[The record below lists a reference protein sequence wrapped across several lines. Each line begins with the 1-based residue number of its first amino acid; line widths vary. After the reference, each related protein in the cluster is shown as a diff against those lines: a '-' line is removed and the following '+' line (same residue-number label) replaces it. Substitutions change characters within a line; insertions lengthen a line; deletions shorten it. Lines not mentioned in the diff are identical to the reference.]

1 MNKTGRYIY
10 GVINSST
17 EEFFDFDEIV
27 SFEDIYLFENTT
39 EIADN
44 SEISNQGSPPCGS
57 EAYTISFQDIAA
69 VVCDSKIVDYSH
81 MPKDTLGRLLVS
93 HQQLVEKV
101 MAKHTIIP
109 MRLGTFAGS
118 DEEVSMILSKGY
130 RTIKDIFERS
140 KNSIEIDV
148 VATLNDFKSFLQEVS
163 QEDEITQLKQS
174 LLNKE
179 GGVTIDDQMKVGV
192 LVKRHLDK
200 KKELIANQ
208 IQTALGEIT
217 QNLKAHD
224 LMDDKMVL
232 NTAFL
237 LDKNRQKEF
246 EHKLDE
252 INDKFQGSPG
262 RGCPGSPGKGC
273 EDKLNFRCV
282 GPLPP
287 YSFYTLEVKKPQFEE
302 IDWAKKKLGFEND
315 FITAIEIKKAHRKTA
330 LTCHPDKN
338 PDTPNIEQKFEEMT
352 RAYKIL
358 LDYYRASNQD
368 EHDEGCYLNKEAF
381 EKNALLVTTMA

>member
-1 MNKTGRYIY
+1 MSKIGKYVCGI
-10 GVINSST
+10 INSNA
-17 EEFFDFDEIV
+17 EEIFDLDKIV
-27 SFEDIYLFENTT
+27 SLDDIYPSGTPAEVV
-39 EIADN
+39 ES
-44 SEISNQGSPPCGS
+44 SEIHNK
-57 EAYTISFQDIAA
+57 AYTVVFQDIAA
-69 VVCDSKIVDYSH
+69 VVSDSEIIDYSH

-93 HQQLVEKV
+93 HQQLIEKI
-101 MAKHTIIP
+101 MTKHSIIP

-118 DEEVSMILSKGY
+118 NEEVRQILSKGY
-130 RTIKDIFERS
+130 RTIKDIFERA
-140 KNSIEIDV
+140 KDNIEIDIV
-148 VATLNDFKSFLQEVS
+148 TTLNDLKSFLQEVS
-163 QEDEITQLKQS
+163 QEDEIRQLKQS

-179 GGVTIDDQMKVGV
+179 GGITIDDQMKVGV

-200 KKELIANQ
+200 KKEMFANQ
-208 IQTALGEIT
+208 IQTALGEIA

-252 INDKFQGSPG
+252 INDKF
-262 RGCPGSPGKGC
+262 

-302 IDWAKKKLGFEND
+302 IDWAKKKLGLEKD
-315 FITAIEIKKAHRKTA
+315 FITAIEIKKAHHRTA

-338 PDTPNIEQKFEEMT
+338 PDTPNIEQKFDEMT

-358 LDYYRASNQD
+358 LDYYRASRQD
-368 EHDEGCYLNKEAF
+368 EHDEGCYLNEEAF

>member
-1 MNKTGRYIY
+1 MNTIGRYIY
-10 GVINSST
+10 GVIGSST
-17 EEFFDFDEIV
+17 EEFFDLDEIV
-27 SFEDIYLFENTT
+27 SFEDIYPFGNTT
-39 EIADN
+39 ADN
-44 SEISNQGSPPCGS
+44 SEISNQ
-57 EAYTISFQDIAA
+57 AYTISFQEIAA
-69 VVCDSKIVDYSH
+69 IVKDSDIVNYSH

-93 HQQLVEKV
+93 HQQLIEKV
-101 MAKHTIIP
+101 MTKHSIIP

-118 DEEVSMILSKGY
+118 DEEVRQILAKGY
-130 RTIKDIFERS
+130 RTIKDIFARA

-163 QEDEITQLKQS
+163 EEEEIKQLKQS
-174 LLNKE
+174 LLGKK
-179 GGVTIDDQMKVGV
+179 GGVTINDQMKLGV

-200 KKELIANQ
+200 KKEILANQ

-252 INDKFQGSPG
+252 IDDKF
-262 RGCPGSPGKGC
+262 

-302 IDWAKKKLGFEND
+302 IDWAKKKLGLEKD
-315 FITAIEIKKAHRKTA
+315 FITAIEIKKAHYRTA

-338 PDTPNIEQKFEEMT
+338 PDTPNIEQKFDEMT

-358 LDYYRASNQD
+358 LDYYRASSQD
-368 EHDEGCYLNKEAF
+368 EHDEGCYLNEEAF

>member
-1 MNKTGRYIY
+1 MNATGRYIY
-10 GVINSST
+10 GVIDSSI
-17 EEFFDFDEIV
+17 EEFFDLDEIV
-27 SFEDIYLFENTT
+27 SFEDVYPFGNTT
-39 EIADN
+39 ADN
-44 SEISNQGSPPCGS
+44 SEISNQ
-57 EAYTISFQDIAA
+57 AYTISFQDIAA
-69 VVCDSKIVDYSH
+69 IVKDSDIINYSH

-93 HQQLVEKV
+93 HQQLIEKV
-101 MAKHTIIP
+101 MTKHSIIP

-118 DEEVSMILSKGY
+118 DEEVRQILAKGY
-130 RTIKDIFERS
+130 RTIKDIFARA

-148 VATLNDFKSFLQEVS
+148 VATLNDFKSFLQEAS
-163 QEDEITQLKQS
+163 EEEEIKQLKQS
-174 LLNKE
+174 LLGKK

-200 KKELIANQ
+200 KKEILANQ
-208 IQTALGEIT
+208 IQTDLGEIT
-217 QNLKAHD
+217 QNLKVHD

-252 INDKFQGSPG
+252 IDDKF
-262 RGCPGSPGKGC
+262 

-302 IDWAKKKLGFEND
+302 IDWAKKKLGLEKD
-315 FITAIEIKKAHRKTA
+315 FITAIEIKKAHHRTA

-338 PDTPNIEQKFEEMT
+338 PDTPNIEQKFDEMT

-358 LDYYRASNQD
+358 LDYYRASSQD
-368 EHDEGCYLNKEAF
+368 EHDEGCYLNEEAF

>member
-1 MNKTGRYIY
+1 
-10 GVINSST
+10 V
-17 EEFFDFDEIV
+17 V
-27 SFEDIYLFENTT
+27 SD
-39 EIADN
+39 
-44 SEISNQGSPPCGS
+44 SE
-57 EAYTISFQDIAA
+57 
-69 VVCDSKIVDYSH
+69 IVDYSH

-109 MRLGTFAGS
+109 MRLGTFASS
-118 DEEVSMILSKGY
+118 DEEVREILSKGY
-130 RTIKDIFERS
+130 RTIKDIFERA
-140 KNSIEIDV
+140 KDSIEIDI
-148 VATLNDFKSFLQEVS
+148 VATLNDLKSFLQEVS
-163 QEDEITQLKQS
+163 EEDEIRQLKQS

-179 GGVTIDDQMKVGV
+179 GGITIDDQMKVGV

-200 KKELIANQ
+200 KKEMFANQ
-208 IQTALGEIT
+208 IQAALGEIA

-237 LDKNRQKEF
+237 VSQTRRKEF
-246 EHKLDE
+246 ERKLDE
-252 INDKFQGSPG
+252 LNDKF
-262 RGCPGSPGKGC
+262 
-273 EDKLNFRCV
+273 EEKLNFRCV

-302 IDWAKKKLGFEND
+302 IDWAKKKLGLEKD

-338 PDTPNIEQKFEEMT
+338 PDTPNIEQKFDEMT

-368 EHDEGCYLNKEAF
+368 EHDEGCYLNEEAF

>member
-1 MNKTGRYIY
+1 MNKTGKYIY
-10 GVINSST
+10 GVINSSA
-17 EEFFDFDEIV
+17 EECFDMGEV
-27 SFEDIYLFENTT
+27 
-39 EIADN
+39 A
-44 SEISNQGSPPCGS
+44 
-57 EAYTISFQDIAA
+57 AYTICFEGIAA
-69 VVCDSKIVDYSH
+69 VVSDSEIVDYNH
-81 MPKDTLGRLLVS
+81 MPKDSLARLLVS
-93 HQQLVEKV
+93 HQQLIEKV
-101 MAKHTIIP
+101 MTKHTIIP
-109 MRLGTFAGS
+109 MRLGTFASS
-118 DEEVSMILSKGY
+118 DEEVSMILSTGY
-130 RTIKDIFERS
+130 RTIKDILEKTKDS
-140 KNSIEIDV
+140 VEIDV
-148 VATLNDFKSFLQEVS
+148 VATLCDFKSFLQEVS

-192 LVKRHLDK
+192 LVKNHLDK
-200 KKELIANQ
+200 KKEILANQ

-246 EHKLDE
+246 EQKLDE
-252 INDKFQGSPG
+252 INDKF
-262 RGCPGSPGKGC
+262 

-302 IDWAKKKLGFEND
+302 INWAKKKLGLEKD

-338 PDTPNIEQKFEEMT
+338 PDTPDIEQKFEEMT

-358 LDYYRASNQD
+358 LDYYRASNHD
-368 EHDEGCYLNKEAF
+368 EDDEGCYLNEQAF
-381 EKNALLVTTMA
+381 EKNTVLVTTMA